1 MAVLPPAA
9 DSFHSATKTA
19 DTRSIP
25 SLDGLRA
32 LAITLVLLAHCG
44 EGMVGNIHLG
54 RCLFEL
60 GQVGVSLFYV
70 ISGFLITFLLE
81 KEKTSTDSINL
92 KAFYIRRAFRIF
104 PPFYIYIGVVLML
117 GFLGIHQRWQNIVA
131 AATYTWN
138 YFPSAHGGL
147 LAHTS
152 TLSMEEQFYLFWPFC
167 VKFMSTSR
175 VRKLALWLII
185 LAPFSRVATYF
196 LFPVMVANGK
206 VSGMLHTRVDT
217 LMFGCLLALIWR
229 TPGFDEITHR
239 WLHASTFHVAWLAA
253 FIALPLLAVFEGESF
268 RFGYLTLSGIAM
280 SWCLV
285 YVVRKPLSM
294 AGRILNVRPVKY
306 LGVISYSLYLYQQIF
321 TGAMMRY
328 FPFNLLGMCAA
339 TACSYYLIERPSLR
353 LRDRILHRRQQ
364 TPAVQAIL

>member
-1 MAVLPPAA
+1 MGALPPAA
-9 DSFHSATKTA
+9 DSLNSATQTA
-19 DTRSIP
+19 SARSIP

-32 LAITLVLLAHCG
+32 LAIMLVLLAHCA
-44 EGMVGNIHLG
+44 EAMVSNLHIG
-54 RCLFEL
+54 RYLFEL

-81 KEKTSTDSINL
+81 KEKRSTDSINL
-92 KAFYIRRAFRIF
+92 KSFYIRRAFRIF
-104 PPFYIYIGVVLML
+104 PPFYIYIGVVLLL
-117 GFLGIHQRWQNIVA
+117 GFAGIHQRWQNLAA

-138 YFPSAHGGL
+138 YVPSAHGGL

-167 VKFMSTSR
+167 MKFISMSR
-175 VRKLALWLII
+175 VRRLAIWLIV

-229 TPGFDEITHR
+229 TPAFAERAHR
-239 WLHASTFHVAWLAA
+239 WLHVITFHIAWIAA
-253 FIALPLLAVFEGESF
+253 FIALPLLAVFAAESF
-268 RFGYLTLSGIAM
+268 RFTYLTLSGMAM
-280 SWCLV
+280 SWLLV
-285 YVVRKPLSM
+285 YVVRKPLSVP
-294 AGRILNVRPVKY
+294 GRILNTKPARY
-306 LGVISYSLYLYQQIF
+306 IGVVSYSLYLYQQLF

-328 FPFNLLGMCAA
+328 FPFNFLGMLAA

-353 LRDRILHRRQQ
+353 LRDRMLHRA
-364 TPAVQAIL
+364 PSGNAIKAVL